1 MWPGSASSN
10 CTSAIIPAARPRA
23 SVVKFR
29 QRQEAN
35 REAVPDQYDLRQV
48 IYALSD
54 ALDLVGADTFYH
66 GKRVA
71 VMAAECGRRIGLPRK
86 DRLLLFHAGLLRD
99 CGVSSSATHQS
110 LLKEMHW
117 IQADEHCQRGHALLA
132 AVPLLDAIA
141 PIVRHH
147 HTPWRDMTKRGVD
160 KRAALLG
167 NLLFI
172 ADRANA
178 LVVPHLGPD
187 LPLYRDV
194 ILQAL
199 ARHRDELFSPMLLDA
214 FLKVARSDAFWLMLE
229 PRHIQSYLGAM
240 LREFPAQPIDFEG
253 LVQMA
258 GLFGQ
263 VADAKG
269 AYMAGHSPAVGRIA
283 RRLGELK
290 GLPEVSCAKLELAG
304 LLHDIGKLRVPD
316 EVMNKT
322 GPLSRAERAIMNRHC
337 FETYQILR
345 RIAGLEEVAVW
356 AAYHHESMLE
366 YGLPFGEA
374 SRAVPLESHIVAVA
388 EAFQAMAQ
396 DRPHRAGLPPA
407 QVVAVLRQK
416 VVAGELDGSVVELVA
431 AHVDACWQLATGRE
445 AATAVVQ
452 EATDSGAQPSPA
464 SPPPAPAREISP
476 AEEERLINAV
486 LAGGVKI
493 PPLPSVLLELQA
505 LGRDE
510 EAGVREY
517 ADLISRDVGLSG
529 AVFRVARSP
538 VFALRAKVDTLDK
551 AVSVLGIKHTEAI
564 VRSEALRQSMQDPQ
578 YTQILERLWKRLGSI
593 ADLSA
598 LIAKRA
604 GVPGIS
610 MDQAYTIGMFHDCG
624 VAMLCKRYPAYAQ
637 GLARGDSDA
646 EILRLDRE
654 LQTSHAVLGQSVA
667 KNWQLPAEVVACI
680 RFHHDPG
687 ARSLP
692 ESAQR
697 LIGVLQFAIHLHNV
711 QTGGDDGEWLR
722 WQARVGELLGQDSEE
737 LDALGK
743 EILASSS
750 P

>member
-1 MWPGSASSN
+1 
-10 CTSAIIPAARPRA
+10 
-23 SVVKFR
+23 
-29 QRQEAN
+29 
-35 REAVPDQYDLRQV
+35 V

-71 VMAAECGRRIGLPRK
+71 VMAAECGRRLGLPKK
-86 DRLLLFHAGLLRD
+86 DRLLIFHAGLLRD
-99 CGVSSSATHQS
+99 CGVSSSATHQN
-110 LLKEMHW
+110 LLREMHW
-117 IQADEHCQRGHALLA
+117 IQADEHCQRGHELLA
-132 AVPLLDAIA
+132 AVPLLDGVA

-147 HTPWRDMTKRGVD
+147 HTPWREMAKRGVD

-172 ADRANA
+172 ADRANT

-187 LPLYRDV
+187 LLLYRDS
-194 ILQAL
+194 IIQTL
-199 ARHRDELFSPMLLDA
+199 ARQRDQLFAPMLLDA

-240 LREFPAQPIDFEG
+240 LREFPPQPIDFSG
-253 LVQMA
+253 LVEMS
-258 GLFGQ
+258 GLFAR

-269 AYMAGHSPAVGRIA
+269 AYMVGHSPAVGRLA
-283 RRLGELK
+283 QRLGELK
-290 GLPEVSCAKLELAG
+290 SLPEATCAKLHLAG

-374 SRAVPLESHIVAVA
+374 TRAVPLESHIVAVA

-396 DRPHRAGLPPA
+396 DRPHRAGLPPD
-407 QVVAVLRQK
+407 QIVAILRQK
-416 VVAGELDGSVVELVA
+416 VAAGELDSSVVELVA
-431 AHVDACWQLATGRE
+431 THVGACWQLATGRE
-445 AATAVVQ
+445 AGVSTPDPATMA
-452 EATDSGAQPSPA
+452 ALRPQPA
-464 SPPPAPAREISP
+464 PPAPVREISP
-476 AEEERLINAV
+476 AEEERLIDAV

-505 LGRDE
+505 LQKNED
-510 EAGVREY
+510 AGAREY
-517 ADLISRDVGLSG
+517 AGLISRDVGLSG

-564 VRSEALRQSMQDPQ
+564 VRSEALRQSMQDPH
-578 YTQILERLWKRLGSI
+578 YTQILERLWKRLGGI
-593 ADLSA
+593 ADLCA
-598 LIAKRA
+598 LIVKRA
-604 GVPGIS
+604 GVSGIS
-610 MDQAYTIGMFHDCG
+610 LDQAYTVGMFHDCG

-637 GLARGDSDA
+637 GLMDGDSDA
-646 EILRLDRE
+646 DILRLDRE

-667 KNWQLPAEVVACI
+667 KNWQLPVEVVACI
-680 RFHHDPG
+680 RFHHDPA
-687 ARSLP
+687 ARGLP
-692 ESAQR
+692 DSTLR
-697 LIGVLQFAIHLHNV
+697 LIGVLQFAIHLYNV
-711 QTGGDDGEWLR
+711 QSGEDDGEWSR
-722 WQARVGELLGQDSEE
+722 WQARVGEILGRGAED
-737 LDALGK
+737 LTALG
-743 EILASSS
+743 EEVLASST